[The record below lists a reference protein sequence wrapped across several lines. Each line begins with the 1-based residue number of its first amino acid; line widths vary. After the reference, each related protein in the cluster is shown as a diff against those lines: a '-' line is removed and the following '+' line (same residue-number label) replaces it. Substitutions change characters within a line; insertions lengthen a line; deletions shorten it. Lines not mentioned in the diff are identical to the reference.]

1 MDERYKEYLQSDWWK
16 KTRSEC
22 ILRAGNKC
30 ECCGKPFDLQAHHLT
45 YEHIGFERDYELM
58 CLCSKCHEWIEAR
71 KQEAKQWGRTYD
83 AQAQKIM
90 LLQRAHSLSNNEEY
104 SFKPSKDI
112 IKEFI
117 KEYEP
122 RDYSRNGLLN
132 MTHLDVIKEEFRRF
146 CLRNSY
152 DPETPLRC
160 TTIQDYFRNRRYE
173 VILKYMENGA
183 EPYIVIQQ
191 TRIRPSMIYKV
202 FHNPK
207 QARMM
212 LEREEKYNAETSRI

>member
-1 MDERYKEYLQSDWWK
+1 
-16 KTRSEC
+16 
-22 ILRAGNKC
+22 
-30 ECCGKPFDLQAHHLT
+30 
-45 YEHIGFERDYELM
+45 
-58 CLCSKCHEWIEAR
+58 
-71 KQEAKQWGRTYD
+71 
-83 AQAQKIM
+83 
-90 LLQRAHSLSNNEEY
+90 
-104 SFKPSKDI
+104 
-112 IKEFI
+112 
-117 KEYEP
+117 
-122 RDYSRNGLLN
+122 

-212 LEREEKYNAETSRI
+212 LEREEKYNAEASRI